1 MTMAELTQLS
11 NRERDVV
18 QLLLEGKSNKM
29 IASSLGV
36 SSSTVEFHLK
46 NIYEKFQVSSRME
59 LVLKLGNTTGL
70 PEAEILGQSTVAD
83 TGEVAENRSRPDS
96 RNWATSLRAA
106 VSIIGKEL
114 RMESALN
121 PNAPSEA
128 KTMTFFESIRTC
140 LAKYAEFNG
149 RASRSEYW
157 WFTLFVTL
165 VVSALVYVSEV
176 WASIFLIAMLLPLLA
191 AGARRLHD
199 SGRSGWWQLFALAP
213 IAGIV
218 VVGVVMALPPT
229 SPLPDDSPS
238 A

>member
-1 MTMAELTQLS
+1 LS